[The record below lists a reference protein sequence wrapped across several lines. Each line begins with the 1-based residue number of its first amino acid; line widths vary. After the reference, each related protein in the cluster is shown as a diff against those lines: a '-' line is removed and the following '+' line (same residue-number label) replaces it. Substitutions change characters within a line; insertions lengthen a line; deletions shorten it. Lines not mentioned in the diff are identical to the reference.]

1 MGFTK
6 PRVRDDG
13 SDARTRSRDTP
24 TGPDPRKKPPS
35 YRMSDI
41 FFFCPFRP
49 SRPAVSRLFAP
60 PPRPRPAP
68 GRPWAWRR
76 PRASGAPVTIRTQ
89 HALEKM
95 FTMST
100 SMTTLK
106 ARVAAKAVAVR
117 VLDRPRE
124 SWDGRARERGAR
136 DAEGI
141 LTRDQYLARRGIAR
155 ALSTMVIVGRGGC
168 AECGTSGGENG
179 EWRGKGDEMTDECA
193 RARVSCT

>member
-1 MGFTK
+1 MGFTM
-6 PRVRDDG
+6 PRVRDDA
-13 SDARTRSRDTP
+13 SDALTRSRDTP
-24 TGPDPRKKPPS
+24 TGPDPRKNPIVPNVRHFTHAFPP
-35 YRMSDI
+35 
-41 FFFCPFRP
+41 F
-49 SRPAVSRLFAP
+49 PAVSP
-60 PPRPRPAP
+60 PPLSPAARPDAR
-68 GRPWAWRR
+68 GRG
-76 PRASGAPVTIRTQ
+76 GALATIRTQ

-124 SWDGRARERGAR
+124 SRDARARERGAR

-141 LTRDQYLARRGIAR
+141 LTRHQYLARRGIAP
-155 ALSTMVIVGRGGC
+155 ALSTIVIVGRGGC
-168 AECGTSGGENG
+168 AVCGTSGGENG

>member
-1 MGFTK
+1 MLSHDRGTHPPVLTLEK
-6 PRVRDDG
+6 
-13 SDARTRSRDTP
+13 T
-24 TGPDPRKKPPS
+24 PS

-41 FFFCPFRP
+41 LPILSRRFPPFRP
-49 SRPAVSRLFAP
+49 PLQVSPVQRPDAR
-60 PPRPRPAP
+60 
-68 GRPWAWRR
+68 GRG
-76 PRASGAPVTIRTQ
+76 GALATIRTQ

-124 SWDGRARERGAR
+124 SRDARARERGAR

-141 LTRDQYLARRGIAR
+141 LTRHQYLARRGIAR

-168 AECGTSGGENG
+168 A
-179 EWRGKGDEMTDECA
+179 
-193 RARVSCT
+193 V

>member
-1 MGFTK
+1 MLSHDRGTYPPVLTLEK
-6 PRVRDDG
+6 NH
-13 SDARTRSRDTP
+13 RTECP
-24 TGPDPRKKPPS
+24 T
-35 YRMSDI
+35 
-41 FFFCPFRP
+41 FCP

-60 PPRPRPAP
+60 ASPPSRARTPLGVAAP
-68 GRPWAWRR
+68 SREC
-76 PRASGAPVTIRTQ
+76 APVTIRTQ

-124 SWDGRARERGAR
+124 SRDARARERGAR

-168 AECGTSGGENG
+168 AVCGTSGGENG

>member
-1 MGFTK
+1 MS
-6 PRVRDDG
+6 PVARP
-13 SDARTRSRDTP
+13 DAR
-24 TGPDPRKKPPS
+24 
-35 YRMSDI
+35 
-41 FFFCPFRP
+41 
-49 SRPAVSRLFAP
+49 
-60 PPRPRPAP
+60 
-68 GRPWAWRR
+68 GRG
-76 PRASGAPVTIRTQ
+76 GALATIRTQ

-124 SWDGRARERGAR
+124 SRDGRARERGAR

-141 LTRDQYLARRGIAR
+141 LTRHQYLARRGIAP
-155 ALSTMVIVGRGGC
+155 ALSTIVIVGRGGC
-168 AECGTSGGENG
+168 AVCGTSGGENG

>member
-1 MGFTK
+1 MDRWVSRCLVYET
-6 PRVRDDG
+6 
-13 SDARTRSRDTP
+13 TRPMLSHDRGTHP
-24 TGPDPRKKPPS
+24 PVLTLEKNPS

-41 FFFCPFRP
+41 LPITSRRFPPFRP
-49 SRPAVSRLFAP
+49 PLAPVKRPD
-60 PPRPRPAP
+60 
-68 GRPWAWRR
+68 
-76 PRASGAPVTIRTQ
+76 ASGRGGALATIRTQ

-124 SWDGRARERGAR
+124 SRDARARERGAR

-168 AECGTSGGENG
+168 AVCGTSGGENG

>member
-1 MGFTK
+1 M
-6 PRVRDDG
+6 
-13 SDARTRSRDTP
+13 AA
-24 TGPDPRKKPPS
+24 
-35 YRMSDI
+35 
-41 FFFCPFRP
+41 P
-49 SRPAVSRLFAP
+49 SRECAV
-60 PPRPRPAP
+60 
-68 GRPWAWRR
+68 
-76 PRASGAPVTIRTQ
+76 VTIRTQ
-89 HALEKM
+89 NALEKM

-124 SWDGRARERGAR
+124 SRDARARERGAR

-168 AECGTSGGENG
+168 AVCGTSGGENG
-179 EWRGKGDEMTDECA
+179 R
-193 RARVSCT
+193 

>member
-1 MGFTK
+1 MGFTM
-6 PRVRDDG
+6 PRVRYEITPM
-13 SDARTRSRDTP
+13 RTMIPHDRGTHPPVLTLEKNHLTECP
-24 TGPDPRKKPPS
+24 T
-35 YRMSDI
+35 
-41 FFFCPFRP
+41 FCPSF
-49 SRPAVSRLFAP
+49 PAVSRLFAP
-60 PPRPRPAP
+60 PRS
-68 GRPWAWRR
+68 
-76 PRASGAPVTIRTQ
+76 SGARTPLGAAAPSRECAVVTIRTQ

-124 SWDGRARERGAR
+124 SRDARARERGAR

-155 ALSTMVIVGRGGC
+155 ALSTMVIVGGGGC
-168 AECGTSGGENG
+168 AVCGTSGGENG
-179 EWRGKGDEMTDECA
+179 R
-193 RARVSCT
+193 

>member
-1 MGFTK
+1 MLSHDRGTHPPVLTLEK
-6 PRVRDDG
+6 N
-13 SDARTRSRDTP
+13 
-24 TGPDPRKKPPS
+24 PS

-41 FFFCPFRP
+41 LPILSRRFPPFRP
-49 SRPAVSRLFAP
+49 PLQVSPVQRPDAR
-60 PPRPRPAP
+60 
-68 GRPWAWRR
+68 GRG
-76 PRASGAPVTIRTQ
+76 GALATIRTQ

-124 SWDGRARERGAR
+124 SRDARARERGAR

-141 LTRDQYLARRGIAR
+141 LTRHQYLARRGIAR

-168 AECGTSGGENG
+168 A
-179 EWRGKGDEMTDECA
+179 
-193 RARVSCT
+193 V